1 MNVTVVL
8 VDDHTIVRDGLR
20 ALLDKDDAMEVVG
33 EAADGRSAVRL
44 ARDLSPD
51 IVIMDVAMSDLNGIE
66 ATRQIVAEMPRVKVL
81 ALSMYSDRVFVSE
94 MLKAGASGYLLK
106 DCAFDELT
114 HAIGTVM
121 AHRIYLSP
129 GISDVVVADYLER
142 LSKDGDSVS
151 SVLSS
156 REREVL
162 QLLAEGKT
170 TKDIAGK
177 LHVSS
182 KTIDTHRQ
190 QIMAKLGV
198 HSIAELTKYAISQGL
213 SALDI

>member
-1 MNVTVVL
+1 MSVSVVL

-20 ALLDKDDAMEVVG
+20 ALLDKNPTMVVVG

-44 ARDLSPD
+44 AKDMSPD
-51 IVIMDVAMSDLNGIE
+51 VVIMDVAMSDLNGIE
-66 ATRQIVAEMPRVKVL
+66 ATRQIMAEAPRVKVL

-106 DCAFDELT
+106 DCAFDELA
-114 HAIGTVM
+114 HAIETVM
-121 AHRIYLSP
+121 AGRIYLSP

-142 LSKDGDSVS
+142 LEHDGESAS
-151 SVLSS
+151 SLLTP

-162 QLLAEGKT
+162 QLLAEGKS
-170 TKDIAGK
+170 TKQIAAR
-177 LHVSS
+177 LQVSS

-190 QIMAKLGV
+190 QLMAKLGV

-213 SALDI
+213 SAL